1 MDFSIPPAPV
11 VAALRGASEEQLIAV
26 MEVMH
31 FVAKAD
37 GFLSADELRQFL
49 KLSKSVSGTRID
61 SKRLSDLVSGWSKR
75 EIDTKQRLMDLGA
88 ILLTAEMRRATYE
101 LAEKMATADG
111 KLEGKE
117 MGVLEQIEEAFG
129 I

>member
-49 KLSKSVSGTRID
+49 KLSKAVSGTRID

>member
-1 MDFSIPPAPV
+1 
-11 VAALRGASEEQLIAV
+11 
-26 MEVMH
+26 MH

-49 KLSKSVSGTRID
+49 KLSKAVSGTRID
-61 SKRLSDLVSGWSKR
+61 SKRLSDLVSAWGKR